1 MVPVSGFTGP
11 CPEMNTKSPAT
22 TAWEYGPAG
31 AGPFSAITAFL
42 IASPFLPDCMP
53 PACIHVQ
60 LRRRSRGSR
69 GTPLYNRA
77 FSSLLQRACLY
88 GLRPVDQDVRDPLGE
103 VFGVFVGGRVQNG
116 LGVEHDQ
123 VRGVSRRYE
132 PPLAQHE
139 PAGREG
145 GHLPDG
151 LLEGEQ
157 LLLPDVPGEDMREG
171 TVEARMRLLGLVV
184 EAVRGDKG
192 PSPTDHLL
200 HVGAGHVEEHDG
212 DLPVLLEEQVH
223 HAILGVDPSC
233 LASFQNVL
241 ARQVRIIISAQRG
254 DVHAI
259 PSRGS
264 YQVVPVILFLSQL
277 GFDPFPGGWIS

>member
-1 MVPVSGFTGP
+1 
-11 CPEMNTKSPAT
+11 MNTKSPAT

-31 AGPFSAITAFL
+31 AGPFSAITVFL
-42 IASPFLPDCMP
+42 IDSPFLPDRPP

-69 GTPLYNRA
+69 RAPLYNRA

-103 VFGVFVGGRVQNG
+103 VFGVFVGGRVQDG

-123 VRGVSRRYE
+123 VRGVSWCDE
-132 PPLAQHE
+132 PPLAQLE

-145 GHLPDG
+145 GHLP
-151 LLEGEQ
+151 
-157 LLLPDVPGEDMREG
+157 
-171 TVEARMRLLGLVV
+171 
-184 EAVRGDKG
+184 
-192 PSPTDHLL
+192 
-200 HVGAGHVEEHDG
+200 
-212 DLPVLLEEQVH
+212 PVLLEEQVH
-223 HAILGVDPSC
+223 HAILGVYPSC

-264 YQVVPVILFLSQL
+264 
-277 GFDPFPGGWIS
+277 